1 MNLKKL
7 LFVMI
12 CAIAPLGAIAGDLSG
27 VASVSVTSETAAM
40 AKDMAFDEA
49 RRQIIK
55 DVLGQYANVEQLV
68 GVLQNTKNSELTNL
82 IASSSIDSEQQSDT
96 TYSANISMTV
106 NRDAARAWLTENNV
120 QNWLTDGISGDVFV
134 AQIVMSDRLAGW
146 MELNQIARN
155 EDIVMTTKYI
165 NGNQITVEIPVASRA
180 DFTIAVREAG
190 WRYSDQNG
198 ILRIVK

>member
-12 CAIAPLGAIAGDLSG
+12 CAIAPLGAIAVDLSG